1 MSFIYN
7 FEDDVFNSPQQTLA
21 NREAQMG
28 YYSWLTRLPDPDPIL
43 IAQGTDISVY
53 RDLKIDSH
61 LSAVLTKR
69 KTGVESMEWEIK
81 GNGASKRVVK
91 FFENLFNELELP
103 DIMTKILD
111 CVYFGYQPFLI
122 NWDLKDGM
130 RIPRLEDRPPDYF
143 FFDTSN
149 KLRIRTK
156 DSMGVEADPRIFINA
171 VYNGDYLNPY
181 GDRIAKK
188 VFWPVTFKRGG
199 MKFWLKMNEKYGM
212 PFAIGKVSKNSDKKT
227 RMELASMLHN
237 MVQDAVAVIN
247 DDESIDL
254 KEAGGKSASSQ
265 LYKDFMNF
273 LNYEISKAVLTV
285 VNTVEMGDSGSYAAS
300 ETQFHGEGKLN
311 VSDTKLIIKFFN
323 KLIRLTTD
331 INFGPLAIAPK
342 FSQYEAEDIDKNLAE
357 RDNILTQQGVKFT
370 KEYYKKNY
378 NLQDGDFEILAP
390 ETPIV
395 GAGGEGLLSA
405 VVPAEAGEEAGGA
418 APSAQLASLNL
429 NGAQIASAVA
439 IVENVSKGDIP
450 RDAGLNQLKV
460 FLGLNNEQAEA
471 VMGDSGKG
479 ATIKADKVVVNG
491 KVQPPSGDEA
501 FSEETSRKKIEELM
515 EAVPGDLLQMQIEKT
530 LKPVIDMITDGKSF
544 NEINEKLSEIFPDMS
559 TDKIEGLLEKVMLT
573 AHILGRAD
581 A

>member
-1 MSFIYN
+1 MSYIYN

-69 KTGVESMEWEIK
+69 KTGVESMEWEIR
-81 GNGASKRVVK
+81 GNGASKRIVK

-143 FFDTSN
+143 FFDTAN

-156 DSMGVEADPRIFINA
+156 DSVGVEADPRIFITA

-181 GDRIAKK
+181 GDRVAKK

-199 MKFWLKMNEKYGM
+199 MKFWLKMTEKYGM
-212 PFAIGKVSKNSDKKT
+212 PFAVGRVPKNSDKLMREK
-227 RMELASMLHN
+227 LASMLHN

-265 LYKDFMNF
+265 LYKDFANF

-285 VNTVEMGDSGSYAAS
+285 VNTVELGDSGSYAAS

-342 FSQYEAEDIDKNLAE
+342 FSQYEATDIDKNLAE

-378 NLQDGDFEILAP
+378 NLQDDDFEILAP

-395 GAGGEGLLSA
+395 GAGGEGLLST
-405 VVPAEAGEEAGGA
+405 VVPGEAGGET
-418 APSAQLASLNL
+418 APSAQIASLNL

-460 FLGLNNEQAEA
+460 FLGLSNEQAEA
-471 VMGDSGKG
+471 VMGESGKG
-479 ATIKADKVVVNG
+479 TTIKADKVVVNG
-491 KVQPPSGDEA
+491 KVAPLATDEE
-501 FSEETSRKKIEELM
+501 FSEASRKKIEELM

-530 LKPVIDMITDGKSF
+530 LKPILDMINDGQSF
-544 NEINEKLSEIFPDMS
+544 SEINEKLSELFPEMS

-573 AHILGRAD
+573 AHILGRTNA
-581 A
+581 